1 MVWNPH
7 CTISASTSPTN
18 EIILFQVL
26 EYLKGSVI
34 VERLTKNSSGKTAL
48 DILNESLRNASTY
61 PRMKTILKRFSSR
74 PIALDLPIF
83 AEMTMV
89 AAVLIATMAFQAA
102 VSPPGGVW
110 QDDKKDE
117 ATDRTIYRAGQAVM
131 AYKDPGRYKQF
142 IQSNIVSFISSLVA
156 ILFLATTGSSDQ
168 WLFALLALISMLVSM
183 ASIGVTY
190 GFSLI
195 MTNPNMAN
203 FGWRY
208 SVAISVGVFAGVM
221 CFIIVV
227 SSCRSGTGR
236 VKRFVK
242 KAAGPN
248 CNFV

>member
-1 MVWNPH
+1 M
-7 CTISASTSPTN
+7 
-18 EIILFQVL
+18 
-26 EYLKGSVI
+26 KGSPI

-48 DILNESLRNASTY
+48 DILNDSLRNASTY

-110 QDDKKDE
+110 QEDVKDE
-117 ATDRTIYRAGQAVM
+117 VTGQIIYRAGQAVM
-131 AYKDPGRYKQF
+131 AVNDPGRYKQF
-142 IQSNIVSFISSLVA
+142 IQANIVSFISSLVA

-195 MTNPNMAN
+195 MTNPNMAH
-203 FGWRY
+203 FGWGY
-208 SVAISVGVFAGVM
+208 TVAISVSVFAGVM
-221 CFIIVV
+221 IFIVV
-227 SSCRSGTGR
+227 ISSFRSGTGR
-236 VKRFVK
+236 MKRFVK
-242 KAAGPN
+242 QAAGPT